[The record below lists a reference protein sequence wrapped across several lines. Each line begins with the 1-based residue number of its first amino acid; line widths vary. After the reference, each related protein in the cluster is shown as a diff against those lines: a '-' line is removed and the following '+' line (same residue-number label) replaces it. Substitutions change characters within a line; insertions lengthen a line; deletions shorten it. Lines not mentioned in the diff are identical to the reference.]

1 MHAGRADGQAPER
14 GRLAAIAGGENVA
27 LSRRRPGQ
35 RVRDGGAGVGD
46 RSQSR
51 IPKSA
56 EGHQRGAPAAGA
68 DDHCAEQS
76 TARHTAH
83 AAAAEKAC
91 GQPNAA
97 AADGDHTIADTA
109 SALKRAPATHDRHH
123 HHSPNNENVYLCAAG
138 SCALTL
144 RPTEIVITR

>member
-14 GRLAAIAGGENVA
+14 GRLAAIAGGEDVA

-56 EGHQRGAPAAGA
+56 EGHPRGAPAAGA
-68 DDHCAEQS
+68 NDHCAEQS

-83 AAAAEKAC
+83 AAAAEKTR
-91 GQPNAA
+91 GQPDAA
-97 AADGDHTIADTA
+97 VADGDHTIADTA
-109 SALKRAPATHDRHH
+109 SVLKRAPATRTFPP
-123 HHSPNNENVYLCAAG
+123 HSPNNE
-138 SCALTL
+138 
-144 RPTEIVITR
+144 